1 MSCDL
6 RLCDP
11 NGVTRM
17 TKWAGSLIVF
27 YGAAHTLGALAFED
41 AASHAEAWL
50 HGELGGESLSDMSPA
65 MSAYW
70 LSVNS
75 FGPPL
80 ILVGL
85 MVLWLNRRG
94 ITPPSFI
101 GWSMLG
107 WFVAGEVSAG
117 PGIDQDLI
125 ILTAAVLLLVAA
137 RRAQRDADP
146 EARTPSQAESPAG
159 G

>member
-1 MSCDL
+1 M
-6 RLCDP
+6 
-11 NGVTRM
+11 V
-17 TKWAGSLIVF
+17 KWAGVLIVL

-41 AASHAEAWL
+41 AASHAGSWL
-50 HGELGGESLSDMSPA
+50 RGGLGGEDLSDMSPA

-85 MVLWLNRRG
+85 MVLWLNRRD

-101 GWSMLG
+101 AWSMVA
-107 WFVAGEVSAG
+107 WFVVGEVAGG

-125 ILTAAVLLLVAA
+125 LLAAAAMLLVAA
-137 RRAQRDADP
+137 RRARHPDHP
-146 EARTPSQAESPAG
+146 RPHSRSQAGEAG
-159 G
+159 RWLQGPLDRGRR

>member
-1 MSCDL
+1 M
-6 RLCDP
+6 
-11 NGVTRM
+11 V
-17 TKWAGSLIVF
+17 KWAGVLIVL

-41 AASHAEAWL
+41 AASHAGSWL
-50 HGELGGESLSDMSPA
+50 RGGLGGEDLSDMSPA

-85 MVLWLNRRG
+85 MVLWLNRRD

-101 GWSMLG
+101 AWSMVA
-107 WFVAGEVSAG
+107 WFVVGEVAGG

-125 ILTAAVLLLVAA
+125 LLAAAAMLLVASPRA
-137 RRAQRDADP
+137 RHPDHPRPHSR
-146 EARTPSQAESPAG
+146 SQAGEAG
-159 G
+159 RWLQGPLDRGRR